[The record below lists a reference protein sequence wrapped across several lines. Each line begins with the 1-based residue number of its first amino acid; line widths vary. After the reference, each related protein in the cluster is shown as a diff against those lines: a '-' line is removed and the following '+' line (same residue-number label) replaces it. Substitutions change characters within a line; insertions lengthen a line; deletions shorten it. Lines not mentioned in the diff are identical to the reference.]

1 MIQPAT
7 PHDTEAILSVWL
19 PTSKQAHDFINPNF
33 WDSQLSAMREVY
45 LPAADTY
52 VYRLEDKVCGFYSMV
67 GDTLAAIFVLPCYQ
81 GQGIGKQLIN
91 HAKARYQTITLTVY
105 KNNEASVGFYKAQG
119 FVVTYEQVDTHTG
132 QLEYVMVF
140 NT

>member
-7 PHDTEAILSVWL
+7 PHDTDAVLSVWL
-19 PTSKQAHDFINPNF
+19 QTSKQAHDFITPDF
-33 WDSQLSAMREVY
+33 WDSQLPAMKDIY
-45 LPAADTY
+45 LPAATTY
-52 VYRLEDKVCGFYSMV
+52 VYHIEDTVCGFYSMV

-91 HAKARYQTITLTVY
+91 HAKTRHQTLTLTVY
-105 KNNEASVGFYKAQG
+105 KDNQASVGFYKAQG
-119 FVVTYEQVDTHTG
+119 FVVTQEQVDTHTG
-132 QLEYVMVF
+132 QRECVMVF